1 MSTLAAPFSMIVE
14 SCLAL
19 LTTRSV
25 ELVSIRAVSIF
36 SAIGV
41 SADLL
46 LCFEILDF
54 SFIEG
59 GLGIPVTFP
68 TFCGISRYLADM

>member
-1 MSTLAAPFSMIVE
+1 MIVE

-36 SAIGV
+36 SAVGV
-41 SADLL
+41 AADLL
-46 LCFEILDF
+46 CVFGDIRFFFYSGWVGCSSNFSYILWCIEIF
-54 SFIEG
+54 S
-59 GLGIPVTFP
+59 
-68 TFCGISRYLADM
+68 